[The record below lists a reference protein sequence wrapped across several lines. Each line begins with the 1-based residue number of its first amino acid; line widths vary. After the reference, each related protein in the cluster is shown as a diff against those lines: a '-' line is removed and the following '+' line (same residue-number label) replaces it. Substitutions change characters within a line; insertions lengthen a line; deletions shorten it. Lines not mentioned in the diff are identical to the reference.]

1 VSGLKAPHLR
11 VGVRLPAVPP
21 RNVPVGVAHLAADE
35 QGRVQQEAVSARGLE
50 HVIEH
55 PEVILVVAPGLRLDR
70 RPEEVD
76 PDGVETDRGHG
87 SERVIERLGTDAP
100 RPVRA
105 LDGHDVRPDRQKGTA
120 ASAKEMP
127 SGPDDIARARL
138 QR

>member
-1 VSGLKAPHLR
+1 MSGLKAPHLR
-11 VGVRLPAVPP
+11 VGVWLPAVPP
-21 RNVPVGVAHLAADE
+21 RNVPVGVADLAADE
-35 QGRVQQEAVSARGLE
+35 QGRVQQEAVSARRLE

-87 SERVIERLGTDAP
+87 AERAIERLGTDAP

-105 LDGHDVRPDRQKGTA
+105 LDGHDVRPDRQDGTA
-120 ASAKEMP
+120 ASAKVMP
-127 SGPDDIARARL
+127 SGPHDIARARL
-138 QR
+138 PR